1 MNRNNSVS
9 NSISIHILKD
19 SSMFYTPTENSI
31 SITNALR
38 ASNGSYVDDHSG
50 AHMARSAHF
59 AVLEKGGKQFVCPL
73 PSGQSGSWVTSL
85 NPIVLKGGKPHMTV
99 NSVHVLDQ
107 KGNTVGEAI
116 TAFNQQFKDCEWGK
130 AQIVDVVSI

>member
-1 MNRNNSVS
+1 
-9 NSISIHILKD
+9 
-19 SSMFYTPTENSI
+19 MFYTPSENNVSI
-31 SITNALR
+31 VNALR
-38 ASNGSYVDDHSG
+38 ASNGSYVDDHGG
-50 AHMARSAHF
+50 ARVVRSTRF

-73 PSGQSGSWVTSL
+73 PSGQSGSWVSSL
-85 NPIVLKGGKPHMTV
+85 NPIVLKDGNPHMTV

-130 AQIVDVVSI
+130 AQIVDVISI